1 MSELIHGLASR
12 KTDIANA
19 LGYTNAAAASVADL
33 LRQARPAIAKTVREG
48 DRVGTLTLADHD
60 YLDNLIKGLPDK
72 YRELGRLGLYGDYFS
87 FYMCDILFKVN
98 GKGGQPVY
106 IKVVSQETGRC
117 AAK

>member
-1 MSELIHGLASR
+1 MKWWHEARFGMFIHWGLYSGLAQGEWAMENQG
-12 KTDIANA
+12 I
-19 LGYTNAAAASVADL
+19 
-33 LRQARPAIAKTVREG
+33 PA
-48 DRVGTLTLADHD
+48 
-60 YLDNLIKGLPDK
+60 DK

-117 AAK
+117 APK